1 MCLLAL
7 EKLETT
13 YSGCSLAMKICLHA
27 DSDAKQ
33 PMAIIF
39 PNEKNL
45 RAASSSVG
53 HGENED
59 LKTLCEDDSVKEIVL
74 KELNGIGKKA
84 GFKQM
89 ELLQCVVLDPEEW
102 TPSNGL
108 LTAAQKLQRKAIFEK
123 HKEEIKK
130 VYP

>member
-1 MCLLAL
+1 
-7 EKLETT
+7 
-13 YSGCSLAMKICLHA
+13 MKICLHA